1 MNHKIGII
9 GLGYV
14 GLPLLNEFSKKF
26 EVFGY
31 DINNIKIKS
40 LKNGNDYT
48 QEIGDK
54 RLKYLNTLE
63 TVAFTSNINDIKD
76 CNVFIVTVPTPITE
90 FKHPDLNPLI
100 MSTKSIGKIL
110 KKDDFVIYESTV
122 YPGVTNEE
130 CIPLLEKES
139 GLNINVDFFVG
150 YSPERIN
157 PGDKINTLTSIIKVT
172 SGSNEYAA
180 DFVDKLY
187 SSIIKAG
194 TFKVK
199 SIKIAEATKAIENS
213 QRDVNIAFINELSK
227 IFEKL
232 NIPTQDVLDA
242 AATKWNFLSFK
253 PGLVGGHCIGVDPY
267 YLAQKAEIS
276 GYYPELILNAR
287 KINDSMGKF
296 VSELIIKN
304 SVKQKIQLAEASALI
319 LGFTFKENC
328 SDYRNT
334 KVVDIYKNLRDYN
347 IKVDIYD
354 PEIIDHEGIKREYEI
369 ELLESVKNKY
379 EIIVLAVSHSIF
391 NNFNFDNHLKEN
403 YILFDVK
410 SAISKKYN
418 KLSL

>member
-31 DINNIKIKS
+31 DINNNKIKS
-40 LKNGNDYT
+40 LKNSNDYT

-54 RLKYLNTLE
+54 RLKYLNSLS
-63 TVAFTSNINDIKD
+63 TVTFTSNINDIKN

-110 KKDDFVIYESTV
+110 KKEDFVIYESTV
-122 YPGVTNEE
+122 YPGVTDEE

-242 AATKWNFLSFK
+242 AATKWNFLRFK

-296 VSELIIKN
+296 VAELIIKN
-304 SVKQKIQLAEASALI
+304 SIKQKIQLAEASALI
-319 LGFTFKENC
+319 LGLTFKENC

-347 IKVDIYD
+347 IKVDVYD
-354 PEIIDHEGIKREYEI
+354 PEIIDHEGIKHEYEI
-369 ELLESVKNKY
+369 ELLKSVKRKY
-379 EIIVLAVSHSIF
+379 DIIVLAVSHSIF
-391 NNFNFDNHLKEN
+391 KNFNFDNHLKEN

-418 KLSL
+418 KISL